1 MKKLLALIL
10 TLILSFNCALVF
22 AAQPS
27 NSLEEDKTARIVIN
41 GAAFKPTN
49 ILLLK
54 NGSPMLST
62 DYINA
67 LGITGKNLS
76 WDKSKKKITLIK
88 GATKLTL
95 ELDSSNYTLNGKKG
109 LINIKPF
116 TYKGKTY
123 FPAELIAT
131 SFGNKFIPDAD
142 TNTYFIKNNA
152 DFTNNK
158 KRLGQI
164 LTSMNNLTKVKVSEK
179 AELNLNGN
187 GVKLNNVSS
196 SLTLTNRL
204 AKVFAANVKYVT
216 TANGQLSENNV
227 QMVLYNNKYNVKVD
241 DADWSSLPISNEEV
255 ALQFDFKGIIS
266 NEDLVCAALTETNSS
281 NKNEII
287 LKGNIIMGNSIPV
300 FLTGQGLLDNNI
312 SQKSIE
318 MTVNKNTNII
328 NSIVLKESGNTLI
341 ANKNFD
347 FSIEYVIKYSDFNG
361 SFEVVVPKE
370 LK

>member
-88 GATKLTL
+88 GTTKLTL

-131 SFGNKFIPDAD
+131 SFGNKFIPDAH

-164 LTSMNNLTKVKVSEK
+164 LTNMNNLYKIKVSK
-179 AELNLNGN
+179 KVELKLNGN
-187 GVKLNNVSS
+187 GVKLNNGFS

-204 AKVFAANVKYVT
+204 AKVLVANVKYAT
-216 TANGQLSENNV
+216 TTNGKLSENNV
-227 QMVLYNNKYNVKVD
+227 QMVLYNNKYNLKVD
-241 DADWSSLPISNEEV
+241 DADWSSLLLSNEEV
-255 ALQFDFKGIIS
+255 DLQFDFKDILS
-266 NEDLVCAALTETNSS
+266 NEDLVCAALTATNSS

-300 FLTGQGLLDNNI
+300 FLTSQGLLDNNI
-312 SQKSIE
+312 IQKSIE

-341 ANKNFD
+341 ANKNVD

-361 SFEVVVPKE
+361 SFEVVVPNE